1 MRRLLHENLLS
12 HSTNWSSRGSA
23 TFERGT
29 TTSYYIKTM
38 AFDVV
43 AGMGE
48 LEQDIAEKLAA
59 QNLRDTD
66 RTLNLNSGAMAES
79 VN

>member
-12 HSTNWSSRGSA
+12 HSTNCHPEDLRHSNVA
-23 TFERGT
+23 T
-29 TTSYYIKTM
+29 TTSYYIKST

-43 AGMGE
+43 AGMGK

-66 RTLNLNSGAMAES
+66 RTLNSNSGATAES